1 MCTTFLP
8 RRIENKWR
16 GGQSAFDSSQE
27 NKGAPLELLVK
38 ARRAVGFEHPYGYP
52 IKNPLGDQLSE
63 DRSQRHT
70 AVRCGH
76 LEIGTIPGWAK
87 DRKAVFGHGPPAQS
101 DFFDRRFPAAFT
113 LASFIV
119 ETVVPSSNPQ

>member
-27 NKGAPLELLVK
+27 SKGAPLELLVK

-76 LEIGTIPGWAK
+76 
-87 DRKAVFGHGPPAQS
+87 
-101 DFFDRRFPAAFT
+101 
-113 LASFIV
+113 
-119 ETVVPSSNPQ
+119 